1 MATFSLFAFWA
12 FGVPALFLSVGLF
25 SAEKPSVLARM
36 LVATLVVESLA
47 LCFILP
53 QSGLAPATIELQAIL
68 GVLLKALRYIVVLGF
83 PVALGLLIKS
93 RVQWFH
99 SQTYFRFNPTMAC
112 ALHATILAGC
122 ILLLKSGMIAY

>member
-1 MATFSLFAFWA
+1 M
-12 FGVPALFLSVGLF
+12 SVGLF
-25 SAEKPSVLARM
+25 SAEKPSVLARS

-53 QSGLAPATIELQAIL
+53 HSGLVPAAIDFQAVL
-68 GVLLKALRYIVVLGF
+68 GVLLKALRFIVALGF

-93 RVQWFH
+93 RVQWFG

-112 ALHATILAGC
+112 ALHATILTGC